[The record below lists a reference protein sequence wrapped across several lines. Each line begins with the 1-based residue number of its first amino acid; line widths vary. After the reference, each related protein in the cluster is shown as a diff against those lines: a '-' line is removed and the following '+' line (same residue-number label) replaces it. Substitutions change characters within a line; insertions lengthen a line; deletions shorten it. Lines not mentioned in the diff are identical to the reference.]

1 MADQIENWKDSSDP
15 SKLTTNALERE
26 VGQLKDLIVARVDG
40 LEKGLE
46 VRLNGMDKALVLLQA
61 RADKVPS
68 ETDIAVE
75 NLRKLHDEKFSSI
88 AIQFKERDTRD
99 ERTQKDSKVAI
110 DAALSAQKESVDKQN
125 ISNSLAIAKS
135 ETAFTKQIDAIGIL
149 IQTSI
154 KATDDKINDTKERIT
169 IIESHSKGVGD
180 SWGIV
185 VGAAGIVIAA
195 VAVAVAFLKP

>member
-1 MADQIENWKDSSDP
+1 MADQIENRKDSSDP

-26 VGQLKDLIVARVDG
+26 VGQLKDLIAARVDG